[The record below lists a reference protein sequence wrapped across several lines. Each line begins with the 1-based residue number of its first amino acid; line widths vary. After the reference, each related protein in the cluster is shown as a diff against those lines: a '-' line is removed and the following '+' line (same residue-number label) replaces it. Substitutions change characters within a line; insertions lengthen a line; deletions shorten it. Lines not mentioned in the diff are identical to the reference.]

1 MKVNVYYNSGAKKE
15 FQQVKEAKTTED
27 EVILHIEKHINRHA
41 VSQIE
46 IIEQFFYGEEIHTI
60 EGKE

>member
-15 FQQVKEAKTTED
+15 FQQVKETKTTED
-27 EVILHIEKHINRHA
+27 EVILHIEKHINRNA

-46 IIEQFFYGEEIHTI
+46 IIEQFLYEEEIHTI